1 LRLNPKSY
9 DIKNL
14 KMTTIRDDNS
24 NRFKI
29 YRPIICR
36 GDCENMRIL
45 VPLAEGF
52 EEIEAIS
59 VIDIL
64 RRADVEVVTAGLK
77 EGLMEGSHKVKVLP
91 DTTLEKI
98 DYRDFD
104 GLVLPGGAPGFINL
118 GNDERI
124 LNMARE
130 MDRAGKCVAAICAAP
145 SVLIK
150 AGVLQGRRATVSS
163 SGKAQVEECA
173 DFSEDR
179 VVVDRNLV
187 TSRSPG
193 TAVEFALKLVEVL
206 VGKEKME
213 QVKEQTMAICQG
225 D

>member
-1 LRLNPKSY
+1 
-9 DIKNL
+9 
-14 KMTTIRDDNS
+14 
-24 NRFKI
+24 
-29 YRPIICR
+29 
-36 GDCENMRIL
+36 MRIL

-52 EEIEAIS
+52 EEIEAIC

-64 RRADVEVVTAGLK
+64 RRADIEVVTAGLK
-77 EGLMEGSHKVKVLP
+77 DGMAEGSHKIKVLP

-104 GLVLPGGAPGFINL
+104 GLVLPGGAPGFVNL

-130 MDRAGKCVAAICAAP
+130 MDRAKKVVAAICAAP

-150 AGVLQGRRATVSS
+150 AGVLQGRRATVSP
-163 SGKAQVEECA
+163 SGKAQVEACA
-173 DFSEDR
+173 DFSEER
-179 VVVDRNLV
+179 VVVDGNLV

-193 TAVEFALKLVEVL
+193 TALEFALKLVEVL
-206 VGKEKME
+206 AGKEKMM
-213 QVKEQTMAICQG
+213 QVKEQTMAICLG

>member
-1 LRLNPKSY
+1 
-9 DIKNL
+9 
-14 KMTTIRDDNS
+14 
-24 NRFKI
+24 
-29 YRPIICR
+29 
-36 GDCENMRIL
+36 MRIL

-173 DFSEDR
+173 HFSEDR